1 MKNSGVKDA
10 EIKKYISTKQCSLS
24 YFILSYLFK
33 FTNKSLC
40 IYDNIISKWPGS
52 FTKSVIILMIYILWR
67 NIDFDKYELLQ
78 NCCYI
83 VLSDSPSNFY
93 LKDFK

>member
-1 MKNSGVKDA
+1 MAWVFYTSPVMVLT
-10 EIKKYISTKQCSLS
+10 S
-24 YFILSYLFK
+24 
-33 FTNKSLC
+33 KSA
-40 IYDNIISKWPGS
+40 
-52 FTKSVIILMIYILWR
+52 IILMIYILWR